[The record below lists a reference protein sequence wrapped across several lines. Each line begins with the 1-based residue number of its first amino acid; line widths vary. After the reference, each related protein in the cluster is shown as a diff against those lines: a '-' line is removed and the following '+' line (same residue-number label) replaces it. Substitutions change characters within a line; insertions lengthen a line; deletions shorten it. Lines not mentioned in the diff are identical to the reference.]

1 MGVLAIFPIAAA
13 LAIWLQRRFEIMVFP
28 AVGLITITMAIAGMA
43 GVLKIGVYLPLVYAV
58 VSVVYLIRQKKQIS
72 RYVLTPGF
80 AAFCIYLVFFLVY
93 AKGWLFLSEAAI
105 TQYAPSVLSLFE
117 YDSMQDHY
125 LYYHLNDPFPLGTLW
140 AYYCNRLVG
149 GYADWKCIFAFDVF
163 VIAGVMPLFCQI
175 RSIKAEKDNLSGG
188 RSPRRLRNGAGS
200 HGQSA
205 GAAKEDQP
213 KSEGWQWL
221 VMLAIGLFLP
231 ILKIFDAYR
240 SFDMAIPQAT
250 AMVYTIFLLSR
261 LIRRGAPGAKPAGG
275 KGDILFAAYGLFAAI
290 TLTRYGVF
298 LVIPLLASC
307 CAVAISS
314 RRCRKSMLLTLA
326 GGCIPAFLL
335 NLYNYAQHEIEL
347 KRLLLLPGCLLGCLV
362 LGAVVAL
369 VAGLYV
375 KGKKKTAVVI
385 AIAAFAV
392 VLGAV
397 ALLLRNSS
405 YQEYVIN
412 EVVEFTDKLFEGK
425 GEEDYVLGK
434 KVIRIYDTTF
444 MLLLMILSGIA
455 HGRVMKRSKKD
466 NLSDDKYLKRPGQSS
481 GAEDETLSYTFHGA
495 FICGVLMYLVTLCV
509 LYIFVLRPPKVTPI
523 PVIAHFVAPVII
535 VSAAGLFLQS
545 FRAWKK
551 DLVLAASGLILLAC
565 VYTDPVGE
573 IFNKPEEE
581 YMYPV
586 IHECIENGEIKFT
599 GEDRVFLMDPEL
611 LRKIPSEFCWEVYP
625 AGAATISGLHFNA
638 DPYRWSAGE
647 IQFTMKVEELEDLL
661 REGGYT
667 YVYLRNIVD
676 FHIEK
681 YHTLFVEPG
690 PGMQNNAIYR
700 VEYDEE
706 GQLWLNIIAQD

>member
-13 LAIWLQRRFEIMVFP
+13 LAIWFQRRFEIMVFP

-43 GVLKIGVYLPLVYAV
+43 GVLKIGIFIPLVFAV
-58 VSVVYLIRQKKQIS
+58 VSVVYLIRRKKLIS
-72 RYVLTPGF
+72 KYVLTPGF

-93 AKGWLFLSEAAI
+93 AKGWLFLSEASI
-105 TQYAPSVLSLFE
+105 TQYGPSVLSLFE
-117 YDSMQDHY
+117 YDSMQDHC

-175 RSIKAEKDNLSGG
+175 KTIKEES
-188 RSPRRLRNGAGS
+188 
-200 HGQSA
+200 
-205 GAAKEDQP
+205 
-213 KSEGWQWL
+213 WQWL
-221 VMLAIGLFLP
+221 VMLAIGMFLP

-250 AMVYTIFLLSR
+250 AMVYTIFILSR
-261 LIRRGAPGAKPAGG
+261 MVYRGER
-275 KGDILFAAYGLFAAI
+275 KGDIPFAAYGFFAASA
-290 TLTRYGVF
+290 LTRYGVF
-298 LVIPLLASC
+298 MMIPMLAAC
-307 CAVAISS
+307 WAVAIGSPK
-314 RRCRKSMLLTLA
+314 RRKCLLLPMFA
-326 GGCIPAFLL
+326 GCIPAFLL
-335 NLYNYAQHEIEL
+335 NLYNYIRQEIEM
-347 KRLLLLPGCLLGCLV
+347 KRLLLLPGSILGCLL
-362 LGAVVAL
+362 LGAIVAF

-375 KGKKKTAVVI
+375 KGKKKTAVVV
-385 AIAAFAV
+385 ALAAVAV
-392 VLGAV
+392 TLGAV
-397 ALLLRNSS
+397 VLLLRNSS

-425 GEEDYVLGK
+425 GEEEYVLGK

-444 MLLLMILSGIA
+444 LLLLMILSGIA
-455 HGRVMKRSKKD
+455 HGRVQKRSRKEE
-466 NLSDDKYLKRPGQSS
+466 LSGGRSLKRPKAGT
-481 GAEDETLSYTFHGA
+481 GAEEEPALSYTFHGA
-495 FICGVLMYLVTLCV
+495 FICGVVLYLVALCV

-551 DLVLAASGLILLAC
+551 EIVLAASGLLLLAC

-611 LRKIPSEFCWEVYP
+611 LRTIPPEFCWEVYP
-625 AGAATISGLHFNA
+625 AGAATVSGLHFNA

-647 IQFTMKVEELEDLL
+647 IQFTMTVEELEEML

-667 YVYLRNIVD
+667 YVYLRHIVD
-676 FHIEK
+676 FHIGK

-690 PGMQNNAIYR
+690 PGMQNDAIYR
-700 VEYDEE
+700 VEYDDQ

>member
-200 HGQSA
+200 PEQSK
-205 GAAKEDQP
+205 G
-213 KSEGWQWL
+213 EGWQWL
-221 VMLAIGLFLP
+221 VMLAIDLFLP

-261 LIRRGAPGAKPAGG
+261 MIRRGAPGAKPAGG

-362 LGAVVAL
+362 LGVVVAL

>member
-13 LAIWLQRRFEIMVFP
+13 LAIGFQRRFEIMIFP
-28 AVGLITITMAIAGMA
+28 TVGLITITMAIAGMA
-43 GVLKIGVYLPLVYAV
+43 GILGIGVYVPLVYAV
-58 VSVVYLIRQKKQIS
+58 VSVVYLIRHKKMIS
-72 RYVLTPGF
+72 AYVLTPGF
-80 AAFCIYLVFFLVY
+80 AAFCIYLVFFFIY
-93 AKGWLFLSEAAI
+93 AKGWRFLSEAAI

-117 YDSMQDHY
+117 YDSLQDHC

-140 AYYCNRLVG
+140 AYYCNRLIG

-175 RSIKAEKDNLSGG
+175 RTIRGGKKTSAGSYRQSPGAEKTDLHGG
-188 RSPRRLRNGAGS
+188 
-200 HGQSA
+200 
-205 GAAKEDQP
+205 E
-213 KSEGWQWL
+213 EWQWL

-231 ILKIFDAYR
+231 LLKIFDAYR
-240 SFDMAIPQAT
+240 SFDMAVPQAT
-250 AMVYTIFLLSR
+250 AMVYTIFILSR
-261 LIRRGAPGAKPAGG
+261 MVRRGLPKAGM
-275 KGDILFAAYGLFAAI
+275 KGNVLFAAYGLFAAI
-290 TLTRYGVF
+290 SLTRYGAF

-307 CAVAISS
+307 CAVAIVS
-314 RRCRKSMLLTLA
+314 RQHRKSLVLTMIA
-326 GGCIPAFLL
+326 GVIPAFLL
-335 NLYNYAQHEIEL
+335 NLYNYVQQEIEL
-347 KRLLLLPGCLLGCLV
+347 KRLLLLPGSVLGCLL
-362 LGAVVAL
+362 LGIVVAL

-385 AIAAFAV
+385 AIAATAV
-392 VLGAV
+392 ALGAV
-397 ALLLRNSS
+397 VLLLRNSS
-405 YQEYVIN
+405 VQEYVIN

-425 GEEDYVLGK
+425 GEEEYVLGK

-444 MLLLMILSGIA
+444 LLLLMILSGIA
-455 HGRVMKRSKKD
+455 HGRVKKKARSTGTARAEK
-466 NLSDDKYLKRPGQSS
+466 
-481 GAEDETLSYTFHGA
+481 EDEKICYTFHGA
-495 FICGVLMYLVTLCV
+495 FICGVLMYLVVLCV
-509 LYIFVLRPPKVTPI
+509 LYILVLRPPKVTPI
-523 PVIAHFVAPVII
+523 PVIAHFVAPVIV

-551 DLVLAASGLILLAC
+551 DLVLAAAGLLLLAC

-586 IHECIENGEIKFT
+586 IHECIENGEIEFT

-611 LRKIPSEFCWEVYP
+611 LRTIPPEFCWEVYP
-625 AGAATISGLHFNA
+625 AGAATVSGLHFNA

-647 IQFTMKVEELEDLL
+647 IQFTMTVEELEDLL

-667 YVYLRNIVD
+667 YVYLRHIVD
-676 FHIEK
+676 FHIGK

-690 PGMQNNAIYR
+690 PGMQNDAIYR
-700 VEYDEE
+700 VEYDDE